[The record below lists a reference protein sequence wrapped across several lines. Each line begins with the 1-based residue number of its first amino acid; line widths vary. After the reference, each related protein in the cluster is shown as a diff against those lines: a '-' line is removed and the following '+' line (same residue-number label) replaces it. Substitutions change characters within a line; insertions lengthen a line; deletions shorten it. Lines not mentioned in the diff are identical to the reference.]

1 MDGAI
6 AALAAAPAS
15 PAPAPAVA
23 PAAATDSLLLRMEHL
38 EERLEETLLGTQQF
52 GTQL

>member
-15 PAPAPAVA
+15 PAPALA
-23 PAAATDSLLLRMEHL
+23 PAAATDSLLLRMERL
-38 EERLEETLLGTQQF
+38 EERLEDTLLGTQQF